1 MTKSELIEKVAGRLK
16 LPASEAEKVVN
27 AIFGSMAATMSAGER
42 VEIPGFGVFEVR
54 EDGGDEGR
62 SPATDEG

>member
-27 AIFGSMAATMSAGER
+27 TIFDSMAASLVVGER
-42 VEIPGFGVFEVR
+42 VEIPGFGVFKVR
-54 EDGGDEGR
+54 EDEGDEGWN
-62 SPATDEG
+62 PTADG